1 MYRLHNA
8 GVLQIWLE
16 YNQLIFLIHFA
27 RGYNIILLT
36 IYEGIKYNCD
46 INLPLSSSAK
56 HYNTLT
62 TDKLDF
68 GAYLS

>member
-1 MYRLHNA
+1 MLAFYRYGWN
-8 GVLQIWLE
+8 ITSF
-16 YNQLIFLIHFA
+16 ISLIHFA